1 MGKYN
6 IYRLSFKFRKIK
18 TNFGSDFVSMSESNF
33 DFTPGTDKKSV
44 FT

>member
-6 IYRLSFKFRKIK
+6 INRLSFKFRRIK
-18 TNFGSDFVSMSESNF
+18 KKFGPDFVLMSESNF
-33 DFTPGTDKKSV
+33 DFAPETDKKSV